1 MNTRTRVEPHSENW
15 DQALAAPIG
24 SVVNLVTML
33 VPPRAL
39 MVIRGFGN
47 YLGLVANWGAV
58 RWDFLKNGVPI
69 YPHFAIRSQMGYSA
83 QPRAIG
89 RVEIEG
95 GCLFVLRVTRE
106 ALGGG
111 LDPTA
116 GVALDWD
123 MEYTS

>member
-1 MNTRTRVEPHSENW
+1 MSIRTRVEPHSENW
-15 DQALAAPIG
+15 DQALPAAVG
-24 SVVNLVTML
+24 SFVDLVTML
-33 VPPRAL
+33 VPARARL
-39 MVIRGFGN
+39 VIRGFGN

-58 RWDFLKNGVPI
+58 RWDLLKNGAPI

-83 QPRAIG
+83 QPRDIG

-95 GCLFVLRVTRE
+95 GNLFVLRVTRE
-106 ALGGG
+106 AIGGG

-123 MEYTS
+123 MEYSD